1 MAGTAQTTDI
11 HIMLGEMRG
20 QLREVVH
27 TMNNTSQ
34 KIDAL
39 TREVIEVKGI
49 AVTIAAMDVRL
60 TAVEA
65 KVDGLEIDRNQRDGA
80 VGLFRWFV
88 NNWLQILSLV
98 VMAAAILKLAGRI

>member
-1 MAGTAQTTDI
+1 MPGSGQSTDI

-39 TREVIEVKGI
+39 TREVVEVKGI
-49 AVTIAAMDVRL
+49 AVTVAAIDVRL
-60 TAVEA
+60 KAVELE
-65 KVDGLEIDRNQRDGA
+65 VDSLKSERNKRDGA
-80 VGLFRWFV
+80 VGIFQWFV
-88 NNWLQILSLV
+88 NNWLQIAGLLV
-98 VMAAAILKLAGRI
+98 LVGVILKSTGKI